1 MDMPRQEGDNPNMTH
16 SAHRAG
22 KDGDRNGGSGNGRHG
37 GGAGGSRKTQP
48 REPSELLPLTEP
60 VFHILLALAEREQ
73 HGYGIILAVE
83 DATSGQVRLR
93 TGTLYTAMKRLVEEG
108 LIEEIESEDAD
119 AEEDRRRV
127 YRLTPFGR
135 AVARAESRRVASL
148 TALARS
154 RGLIARGA
162 RPRY

>member
-1 MDMPRQEGDNPNMTH
+1 MDLPRQEGVNRIMKHPARRADN
-16 SAHRAG
+16 
-22 KDGDRNGGSGNGRHG
+22 GDRNGGSGNGRKSNG
-37 GGAGGSRKTQP
+37 EPAGRKP
-48 REPSELLPLTEP
+48 RDPSEMLPLTEP

-73 HGYGIILAVE
+73 HGYSIILAVE

-93 TGTLYTAMKRLVEEG
+93 TGTLYTAVRRLVDDG
-108 LIEEIESEDAD
+108 VIEEIESDDAD

>member
-1 MDMPRQEGDNPNMTH
+1 MTH
-16 SAHRAG
+16 PAQRAQT
-22 KDGDRNGGSGNGRHG
+22 DGDRNGGSGNGRRKIG
-37 GGAGGSRKTQP
+37 EPAGNQS

-60 VFHILLALAEREQ
+60 VFLILLALAERAQ

-93 TGTLYTAMKRLVEEG
+93 TGTLYTAVRRLVEDG
-108 LIEEIESEDAD
+108 LIEEIESSDTD